1 MSDNW
6 VVQNLNNALTTW
18 NEKLSEIWLLITQS
32 PQAFKGGSIWN
43 VMHSIHGAV
52 KAVGLAL
59 LVLFFVVGVM
69 KTCGS
74 FAEIKR
80 PEQALKLF
88 IRFALAKGLVTYGL
102 ELMMALFQIVQ
113 GLISTIMGAAGFGAP
128 QETIL
133 PQEIITA
140 IEGCGFLESVPLW
153 AVTLIGSLFITVLS
167 FVMVMTVYGRFFKL
181 YLYTAIAPVP
191 LAAFAGESTQSVGVS
206 FLKSYAA
213 VCLEGA
219 IIVLGCIIF
228 SVFAA
233 TPPVSDPDAAAV
245 SMVWS
250 YVGELIFN
258 MLVLVGTVKMADRV
272 VREMM
277 GL

>member
-6 VVQNLNNALTTW
+6 VVQNLSNALTTW
-18 NEKLSEIWLLITQS
+18 NEKLAEIWLLITQS

-43 VMHSIHGAV
+43 VMHGIHGAV
-52 KAVGLAL
+52 QAVGLAL

-140 IEGCGFLESVPLW
+140 IEDCGFLESVPLW

-167 FVMVMTVYGRFFKL
+167 FVMVMTVYGRFFTL

-233 TPPVSDPDAAAV
+233 TPPVIDPDAAAV

>member
-6 VVQNLNNALTTW
+6 VVQNLSNALTTW
-18 NEKLSEIWLLITQS
+18 NEKLAEIWLLITQS

-43 VMHSIHGAV
+43 VMQGIHGAV
-52 KAVGLAL
+52 QAVGLAL

-133 PQEIITA
+133 PQEIINA
-140 IEGCGFLESVPLW
+140 IEECGFLESVPLW

-233 TPPVSDPDAAAV
+233 TPPVIDPDAAAV

>member
-6 VVQNLNNALTTW
+6 VVQNLQNALETW
-18 NEKLSEIWLLITQS
+18 NERLAEIWTLVTQS
-32 PQAFKGGSIWN
+32 PQTFKGGSIWN
-43 VMHSIHGAV
+43 VMVNIHGAV
-52 KAVGLAL
+52 QAVGLAL
-59 LVLFFVVGVM
+59 VVLFFVVGMM

-74 FAEIKR
+74 FADLKR
-80 PEQALKLF
+80 PEVAVKVF
-88 IRFALAKGLVTYGL
+88 VRFAIAKAAVTHGL
-102 ELMMALFQIVQ
+102 ELMNALFSIAQ
-113 GLISTIMGAAGFGAP
+113 GLVSTIISAAGLGSA
-128 QETIL
+128 QEAIL
-133 PQEIITA
+133 PTEIITA
-140 IEGCGFLESVPLW
+140 VEDCGFFESIPLW
-153 AVTLIGSLFITVLS
+153 AVTLIGGLLITVLS
-167 FVMVMTVYGRFFKL
+167 FVMIMTIYGRFFRL

-191 LAAFAGESTQSVGVS
+191 MAAFAGAPTQNIGIS

-228 SVFAA
+228 SLFAA
-233 TPPVSDPDAAAV
+233 TPPMVDADAAAV

-250 YVGELIFN
+250 YVGELVFN
-258 MLVLVGTVKMADRV
+258 MLILVGTIKMADRV